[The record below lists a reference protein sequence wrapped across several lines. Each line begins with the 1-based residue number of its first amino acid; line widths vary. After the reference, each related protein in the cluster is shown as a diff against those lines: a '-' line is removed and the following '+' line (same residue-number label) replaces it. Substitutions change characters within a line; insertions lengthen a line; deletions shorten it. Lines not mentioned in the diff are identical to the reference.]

1 MTIKSAIF
9 GVFAASL
16 LAGTAFAGAL
26 DNPVSQPS
34 FTTGSIKAMTV
45 RSAMGDAG
53 WSKGGWTRECTN
65 TIDAQHNDRCAT
77 TKQLGGAN

>member
-1 MTIKSAIF
+1 MTIKFAFF

-16 LAGTAFAGAL
+16 LAGPAFAGAL
-26 DNPVSQPS
+26 DNPAYQPS
-34 FTTGSIKAMTV
+34 FTTGSVKAMTAPA
-45 RSAMGDAG
+45 AMADAG
-53 WSKGGWTRECTN
+53 WNKECTH

>member
-1 MTIKSAIF
+1 MTIKLAVF

-26 DNPVSQPS
+26 DNPPYQPS
-34 FTTGSIKAMTV
+34 FTTGSAKAMTAPA
-45 RSAMGDAG
+45 AMADTG
-53 WSKGGWTRECTN
+53 WSMECTHA
-65 TIDAQHNDRCAT
+65 IDAQHNDRCVT